1 VVSIVLDTRFNV
13 KAFHLVA
20 IGPLSQVLFEP
31 REILRPAVAVS
42 GARFVAMHNHP
53 SGDPRPSDED
63 LAITWRLVRAGQ
75 VLGIPLLDHVIIG
88 AEDHYSFRAKNPDM
102 FGCDEEGLSSDEEQ
116 FLSANR
122 SY

>member
-1 VVSIVLDTRFNV
+1 MDVPDAMKLFWTSHVECAAWFCADKECVVSVVLDTRFNV

-20 IGPLSQVLFEP
+20 IGSLSQVLFEP

-75 VLGIPLLDHVIIG
+75 VLG
-88 AEDHYSFRAKNPDM
+88 SRFWTT
-102 FGCDEEGLSSDEEQ
+102 SS
-116 FLSANR
+116 SAPR
-122 SY
+122 TI